1 MNAYEIKPNEIKPN
15 EIKPNEIKPNEM
27 GPNEIS
33 QNEIKPTDKTLL
45 NYEKSDIFTPDA
57 ISKIMASYLL
67 NKGSLLDPCVGKG
80 ALLKFIDLDQYD
92 RVDVYDIKE
101 NYLKCVSDTYL
112 NKQHFNA
119 HLSDFL
125 GVPPPDP
132 RIKES
137 PETPLYKSGAR
148 GCPSNSGARG
158 CPSNSGAL
166 GCPSNSDA
174 RGCPSNSGARGCPS
188 KSGARGC
195 PSNSDARGCPSNSDA
210 RGCPSNSDARGCPS
224 NSGAR
229 GCPSNSDARGCPS
242 NSGARGCPSPSN
254 IILNPPFIKIQ
265 DLSAEYR
272 DYIKNKWPIF
282 KEGNFDLYFV
292 FLFKCLEMLDEG
304 GVMVAVTPNSYLY
317 NKSAIQL
324 RKYIIDHQLFE
335 KIIDYGSEKI
345 FPSIS
350 VYCCITVFSKK
361 PKESFDYNGKII
373 HYNAVNVQNPSCNI
387 FRIYEISTS
396 SEPRKTLKDICI
408 IKNGIATLR
417 DKIFIHKKKL
427 YDEPSWK
434 EITNAKETKY
444 IIFPY
449 KDGKIIE
456 EEEFKMANPQTFAY
470 LSLHK
475 EELAKR
481 DKGNKVYPKWYSFG
495 RSQSLK
501 LSTSP
506 KVIYIPT
513 FIDPLDMQVKVS
525 SPTLF
530 YSCLCIE
537 PKSLMDDIYLI
548 LHTIEKNM
556 ELIQQSTSKRGGG
569 WINLSSRILY
579 DLPLD

>member
-1 MNAYEIKPNEIKPN
+1 MNAYEIKPNEIKPT
-15 EIKPNEIKPNEM
+15 EIKPNEI
-27 GPNEIS
+27 GL
-33 QNEIKPTDKTLL
+33 TDKTLL

-132 RIKES
+132 RLDK
-137 PETPLYKSGAR
+137 
-148 GCPSNSGARG
+148 
-158 CPSNSGAL
+158 L
-166 GCPSNSDA
+166 GVKLSTDSRLDKLGVKLSTDS
-174 RGCPSNSGARGCPS
+174 RSHNSGARGCPS
-188 KSGARGC
+188 KLGAQGC
-195 PSNSDARGCPSNSDA
+195 PSK
-210 RGCPSNSDARGCPS
+210 
-224 NSGAR
+224 
-229 GCPSNSDARGCPS
+229 
-242 NSGARGCPSPSN
+242 SGARGCPSPSN

-272 DYIKNKWPIF
+272 DYIKNKWAIF

-345 FPSIS
+345 FPGIS

-387 FRIYEISTS
+387 FRISEISTS

-548 LHTIEKNM
+548 LYTIEKNM
-556 ELIQQSTSKRGGG
+556 ELIQQNTSKRGGG

-579 DLPLD
+579 DLPIE

>member
-1 MNAYEIKPNEIKPN
+1 MNAYGPNEMGA
-15 EIKPNEIKPNEM
+15 NEM
-27 GPNEIS
+27 GPNEMGKID
-33 QNEIKPTDKTLL
+33 NTLL
-45 NYEKSDIFTPDA
+45 NYGKSDIFTPDA

-92 RVDVYDIKE
+92 RIDVYDIKE
-101 NYLKCVSDTYL
+101 TYLKCVSDTYL
-112 NKQHFNA
+112 QNKKNCNA

-132 RIKES
+132 RIKEI
-137 PETPLYKSGAR
+137 PLH
-148 GCPSNSGARG
+148 
-158 CPSNSGAL
+158 
-166 GCPSNSDA
+166 
-174 RGCPSNSGARGCPS
+174 
-188 KSGARGC
+188 
-195 PSNSDARGCPSNSDA
+195 
-210 RGCPSNSDARGCPS
+210 
-224 NSGAR
+224 
-229 GCPSNSDARGCPS
+229 
-242 NSGARGCPSPSN
+242 NSGARGCPSPLN
-254 IILNPPFIKIQ
+254 IIVNPPFIKIQ

-272 DYIKNKWPIF
+272 DYIKNKFPIF

-292 FLFKCLEMLDEG
+292 FLFKCLEILDEG

-324 RKYIIDHQLFE
+324 RKYMIDHQLFE

-345 FPSIS
+345 FPGIS
-350 VYCCITVFSKK
+350 VYCCITVFTKK

-373 HYNAVNVQNPSCNI
+373 QYNGINNIMQNPSYNI
-387 FRIYEISTS
+387 FNQHNSSTT
-396 SEPRKTLKDICI
+396 KTLKDICI

-434 EITNAKETKY
+434 EITNAKETMY

-456 EEEFKMANPQTFAY
+456 EEEFKIENPKTFAY

-513 FIDPLDMQVKVS
+513 FIDPLDMHVKVS

-548 LHTIEKNM
+548 LYTIEKNM

-579 DLPLD
+579 DLPVA

>member
-1 MNAYEIKPNEIKPN
+1 MNAY

-166 GCPSNSDA
+166 
-174 RGCPSNSGARGCPS
+174 
-188 KSGARGC
+188 
-195 PSNSDARGCPSNSDA
+195 
-210 RGCPSNSDARGCPS
+210 
-224 NSGAR
+224 

>member
-1 MNAYEIKPNEIKPN
+1 MNAYEIANNEI
-15 EIKPNEIKPNEM
+15 
-27 GPNEIS
+27 GPNTYEIGP
-33 QNEIKPTDKTLL
+33 NTYEIGPNTYEIGPYEIGHIDNTLL

-67 NKGSLLDPCVGKG
+67 NKGSLLDPCVGNG
-80 ALLKFIDLDQYD
+80 ALLKFIDLSKYD
-92 RVDVYDIKE
+92 RIDVFDIKE
-101 NYLKCVSDTYL
+101 NYIKSVNNTYL
-112 NKQHFNA
+112 QNKKHCNA
-119 HLSDFL
+119 YLSDFL
-125 GVPPPDP
+125 GVSPPDP
-132 RIKES
+132 PMGVKPIS
-137 PETPLYKSGAR
+137 LD
-148 GCPSNSGARG
+148 NSLQA
-158 CPSNSGAL
+158 CS
-166 GCPSNSDA
+166 
-174 RGCPSNSGARGCPS
+174 S

-195 PSNSDARGCPSNSDA
+195 PSPS
-210 RGCPSNSDARGCPS
+210 
-224 NSGAR
+224 
-229 GCPSNSDARGCPS
+229 
-242 NSGARGCPSPSN
+242 PSPSN

-282 KEGNFDLYFV
+282 KEGNFDLYYV
-292 FLFKCLEMLDEG
+292 FLLKCLSILDEG

-324 RKYIIDHQLFE
+324 RKYIIEHRLFE
-335 KIIDYGSEKI
+335 KIIDYGSKKI
-345 FPSIS
+345 FPGIS
-350 VYCCITVFSKK
+350 VYCCITIFTKKSKDA
-361 PKESFDYNGKII
+361 FDYNGKMI
-373 HYNAVNVQNPSCNI
+373 HYNAVNNIMQNPTCNI
-387 FRIYEISTS
+387 FNQSTS
-396 SEPRKTLKDICI
+396 SSLGTKTLKDICI
-408 IKNGIATLR
+408 IRNGIATLR
-417 DKIFIHKKKL
+417 DNIFIHKKKL

-501 LSTSP
+501 LSISP

-513 FIDPLDMQVKVS
+513 FIDPLDMQYKVS
-525 SPTLF
+525 NPTLF

-537 PKSLMDDIYLI
+537 SKRIDDIDLI
-548 LHTIEKNM
+548 LYTIEKNM
-556 ELIQQSTSKRGGG
+556 DLIQQRTSKRGGG

-579 DLPLD
+579 QLPID